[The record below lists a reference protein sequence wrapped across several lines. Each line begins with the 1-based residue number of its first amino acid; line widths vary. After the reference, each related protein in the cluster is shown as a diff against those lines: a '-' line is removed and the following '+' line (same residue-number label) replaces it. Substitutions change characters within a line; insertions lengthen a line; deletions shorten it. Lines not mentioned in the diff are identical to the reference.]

1 MADTF
6 RLRYGE
12 SAKPVLADRDGEV
25 DTNWADGGTHVVT
38 ADATHAYTGTKSF
51 KLAASGTGDFTT
63 NYASLASGNN
73 ATFSIVAGNKYVV
86 SIHTWGFGSTE
97 VFQIKTGG
105 VTSSEYLAPEGAWG
119 TFHFVFTAVTATTAL
134 QIAIVEPGGG
144 NIWFELE
151 PIAKCIELSVLSA
164 RGMDEPDSF
173 ELFPAI
179 QHRFLDG
186 TMKDDIQAFR
196 RKIRVECE
204 PVELAADRK
213 RVPEWMIDNDR
224 AVDYLTEV
232 NVPMSLADVG
242 GFEFQWLHDISLL
255 RAPTFDLLE
264 PSVRTTWPV

>member
-25 DTNWADGGTHVVT
+25 DVNWADGGTHVVT
-38 ADATHAYTGTKSF
+38 ADATHARTGTKSF
-51 KLAASGTGDFTT
+51 KLAASGGGDWVT

-73 ATFSIVAGNKYVV
+73 ATFVVNKQYVV
-86 SIHTWGFGSTE
+86 SIWTFIASPLS
-97 VFQIKTGG
+97 VQIKTGG
-105 VTSSEYLAPEGAWG
+105 VASGEIVLTESVWECH
-119 TFHFVFTAVTATTAL
+119 HFKFTCVTATTAL
-134 QIAIVEPGGG
+134 QIIADTTGGDV
-144 NIWFELE
+144 WFELE
-151 PIAKCIELSVLSA
+151 PIAEYIELSVLSA

-186 TMKDDIQAFR
+186 TMKDDVQAFR

-204 PVELAADRK
+204 PMELAADRK

-232 NVPMSLADVG
+232 NIPMSLADVG

-264 PSVRTTWPV
+264 PSVRTSWPV